1 MLRLRRLVTP
11 VLLIGAAL
19 HTFASPVTGQDEEA
33 DIEFFY
39 PVVTRRPVIERE
51 LEFRTRSEKGVE
63 GARHELTGSIEY
75 PILPWWQIELE
86 VPVVISNPSE
96 GASNAGFGDV
106 TLENKFRVWKS
117 VQYRTLVAAGFELTL
132 PSGSASRGLG
142 GTFAIEPF
150 VTAGIALGPF
160 DIIGE
165 LHYEWQ
171 LNDPGGEAVRE
182 RELAGNLAVGYR
194 LHRLFTPFVELNT
207 LVLTHGDDP
216 LLRGATQVYLTPGF
230 NMRPLPGMTFR
241 AGVQLPVTGEREFKW
256 VVHTGLVWEF

>member
-1 MLRLRRLVTP
+1 VSTATLLLVSS
-11 VLLIGAAL
+11 LLTLPPAA
-19 HTFASPVTGQDEEA
+19 TAQDEEP

-51 LEFRTRSEKGVE
+51 LELRTRSAKSTDGSAEHDFV
-63 GARHELTGSIEY
+63 GAIEY
-75 PILPWWQIELE
+75 PILPWWQVEIE

-96 GASNAGFGDV
+96 GPSNAGFGDV
-106 TLENKFRVWKS
+106 TIENKFRLWKS
-117 VQYRTLVAAGFELTL
+117 VPYRTLVAAGFELTL

-142 GTFAIEPF
+142 GAFAIEPF

-171 LNDPGGEAVRE
+171 LNNPDGEAVRE
-182 RELAGNLAVGYR
+182 QELAGNLAVGYR

-207 LVLTHGDDP
+207 VVLTRTDDP
-216 LLRGATQVYLTPGF
+216 FLRGATQVYLTPGF
-230 NMRPLPGMTFR
+230 NVRPLPGMTFR

>member
-1 MLRLRRLVTP
+1 MPTLRLAV
-11 VLLIGAAL
+11 AAL
-19 HTFASPVTGQDEEA
+19 SIASILAAAPPIVRAQDEEA

-51 LEFRTRSEKGVE
+51 LELRTQSAKNLDGSAE
-63 GARHELTGSIEY
+63 HDFIGSIEY
-75 PILPWWQIELE
+75 PILPWWQVELE
-86 VPVVISNPSE
+86 VPVVVSNPSD
-96 GASNAGFGDV
+96 GPSNAGFGDV
-106 TLENKFRVWKS
+106 TIENKFRLWKS
-117 VQYRTLVAAGFELTL
+117 VQYRALVAAGFELTL

-171 LNDPGGEAVRE
+171 LNSPAQGVRE
-182 RELAGNLAVGYR
+182 QELAGNLAVGYR
-194 LHRLFTPFVELNT
+194 VHRLFTPFVELNT
-207 LVLTHGDDP
+207 LVLTRGDDP
-216 LLRGATQVYLTPGF
+216 FLQRATQVYLTPGF
-230 NMRPLPGMTFR
+230 NVRPLPGMTLR

-256 VVHTGLVWEF
+256 VAHTGLVWEF